1 MTVFHQPSG
10 QFTVYDSTTPAVE
23 PDLSTPLLQAVVA
36 LESQIRNNKTGE
48 TGAFFD
54 ETGVVVVQRQG
65 LPDQVSFQDV
75 PTFML
80 VGRLFTHN
88 HPGGAGFSL
97 RDVRSAA
104 SLQLIELRVVTP
116 IMRYRLAPQPGVL
129 WPSPDQITAVF
140 THESAIA
147 TSRAFRM
154 NTRGELNLA
163 YTDFEIRHLSWKAV
177 AKRFNLTYIQE
188 KS

>member
-80 VGRLFTHN
+80 VGRLF
-88 HPGGAGFSL
+88 
-97 RDVRSAA
+97 
-104 SLQLIELRVVTP
+104 
-116 IMRYRLAPQPGVL
+116 
-129 WPSPDQITAVF
+129 
-140 THESAIA
+140 
-147 TSRAFRM
+147 
-154 NTRGELNLA
+154 
-163 YTDFEIRHLSWKAV
+163 
-177 AKRFNLTYIQE
+177 
-188 KS
+188 